1 MLKGGYF
8 APYST
13 QTPRNQMVTNFK
25 NTLVFYTVAHI
36 FCAKG
41 SYNVKIWCNYF
52 TISQNHYAHLFLKK
66 RCKVRQIM
74 VAPEKK
80 GC

>member
-1 MLKGGYF
+1 MLKRVRF

-13 QTPRNQMVTNFK
+13 QTPSNQMVTNFK
-25 NTLVFYTVAHI
+25 NTLVFCTVAHI
-36 FCAKG
+36 FCTKG
-41 SYNVKIWCNYF
+41 TYNVKIRCKYF
-52 TISQNHYAHLFLKK
+52 TIPQNHYAHLFLKK

-80 GC
+80 GY

>member
-1 MLKGGYF
+1 MLKRGYF

-25 NTLVFYTVAHI
+25 NTLVFCTVAHI

-41 SYNVKIWCNYF
+41 TFNVKIWCNYF
-52 TISQNHYAHLFLKK
+52 TISQNYYAHLLLKK
-66 RCKVRQIM
+66 HGKMRQIM